1 MMKAAGEEGVSLVFF
16 FRVKAEFQ
24 QQAQDGT
31 GSNGLQY
38 LVHYVQNA
46 PNDPSIQHC
55 FKAVP
60 FVDNIKDLGLGS
72 VAGYNGKPA
81 LIKKT
86 GQIYEDEAQHSFEM
100 QINVHNFGIMTRS
113 ALGSL
118 KGRFKVR
125 VEAKATR
132 DLTSLTPP
140 PPFLLQD
147 MQARVAF
154 TIEGRTDATL
164 PEMVFGCADL
174 HNLDIVECT
183 RWNERGST
191 LVDDDDSDDDAFPSG
206 GPVLSKHASAGSIG
220 RDGSPAGTPE
230 GTSRRYLP
238 R

>member
-1 MMKAAGEEGVSLVFF
+1 LGVVGGERSAKAAGEEGVSLVFF

-118 KGRFKVR
+118 KGRFK
-125 VEAKATR
+125 
-132 DLTSLTPP
+132 
-140 PPFLLQD
+140 D

-238 R
+238 RRRSMSSSKLTPS